1 MGLRVAITEEDRE
14 IRRLSF
20 DSHDITVGRA
30 EDNDVC
36 LPRGSVSKRHTRI
49 AVDDGKVFV
58 LDLSSTNG
66 TFVNGKRV
74 LVPQTVS
81 PSDAIAIGEFV
92 LGVEQVRGGAEN
104 RETPRPPTPPPSTP
118 APDPVREHARTQRI
132 VHERLIE
139 AMACAGSTSMPWARQ
154 SCGSGPNPP
163 PGRSSRRWSKP
174 GRFPRSSS
182 SKS

>member
-1 MGLRVAITEEDRE
+1 MGLRIAITEKDRE

-92 LGVEQVRGGAEN
+92 LGVEQIRGGAEK

-132 VHERLIE
+132 VHEKLIE
-139 AMACAGSTSMPWARQ
+139 AMDLRRLDLDAL
-154 SCGSGPNPP
+154 
-163 PGRSSRRWSKP
+163 GRAEL
-174 GRFPRSSS
+174 
-182 SKS
+182 